1 MRHSSC
7 QRVRR
12 TGSDPGRHR
21 TAAQTRAINGCADA
35 SCQQLK
41 VASIPPSQIA
51 SVNAV
56 VAVEATCRRNYCA
69 DVDSVVNCPLRRGQL
84 QRLQM
89 RSAVRHSERSG
100 THRRAH
106 LTLGP
111 SQRPID
117 LLPVVRLQH
126 PSHRQLVPPT
136 SASSCDASRTLNVS
150 APKAWTRSRHTSRCA
165 AHWSAAA
172 ARMSGGSNAPSG
184 NRSSSLHAANGRGEH
199 YTSTFGDGA
208 KQIPGNVECR
218 MSRLGDYRTTAAPTA
233 CKQARRCFDQLRSA
247 SIECFPCRASARRRN
262 TSGSLSTTSCSG
274 NCSARDNGVE
284 QQKSATARSREGRGR
299 RAEWARVHGIAA
311 CEVGNAISR

>member
-100 THRRAH
+100 TQRNASPGAPYAGTIATPDRPAPRSSPAASE
-106 LTLGP
+106 P
-111 SQRPID
+111 SPTRPADVGKQLRCIQNPQRVCSESLDEIQAY
-117 LLPVVRLQH
+117 LPL
-126 PSHRQLVPPT
+126 
-136 SASSCDASRTLNVS
+136 
-150 APKAWTRSRHTSRCA
+150 RCPLE
-165 AHWSAAA
+165 
-172 ARMSGGSNAPSG
+172 RSGG
-184 NRSSSLHAANGRGEH
+184 
-199 YTSTFGDGA
+199 
-208 KQIPGNVECR
+208 KNVR
-218 MSRLGDYRTTAAPTA
+218 W
-233 CKQARRCFDQLRSA
+233 
-247 SIECFPCRASARRRN
+247 IECCLWQSILELARCKRKR
-262 TSGSLSTTSCSG
+262 
-274 NCSARDNGVE
+274 
-284 QQKSATARSREGRGR
+284 
-299 RAEWARVHGIAA
+299 
-311 CEVGNAISR
+311 